1 MPEKTLVVIKPD
13 GVERNLTGEIIRR
26 FQDAGLI
33 LTALRMLKVKEELV
47 ARHYPLDPEYCR
59 TIGEKSAAAGEKIA
73 DPEAHGR
80 MIVNGLR
87 KYLTNGPVVA
97 LVLTG
102 ENAIKRVR
110 EITGYT
116 DPAQAAKGTIRGDLG
131 EDSILAANREKRP
144 CRNLIHAS
152 GNPKEAEY
160 EISLWFRKEEIT
172 G

>member
-1 MPEKTLVVIKPD
+1 MNEKTLVVIKPD
-13 GVERNLTGEIIRR
+13 GVARNLTGEITRR
-26 FQDAGLI
+26 FQEAGLR
-33 LTALRMLKVKEELV
+33 LSALKMLKVNESLV
-47 ARHYPLDPEYCR
+47 AKHYPMDPEYCR

-73 DPEAHGR
+73 DYEAHGR

-87 KYLTNGPVVA
+87 KYITSGAVVA
-97 LVLTG
+97 MVLEG
-102 ENAIKRVR
+102 KDAIKRVR

-116 DPAQAAKGTIRGDLG
+116 DPVQAAEGTIRADLG

-144 CRNLIHAS
+144 VRNLIHAS

-160 EISLWFRKEEIT
+160 EIKLWFRKEEIV